1 MIYEAFVVIL
11 EDLRKNPREIVITD
25 ERGDVC
31 GEMTCKDGKFFVEY
45 AIGEVR
51 EYTEVKTAATE
62 LARYTRI
69 R

>member
-11 EDLRKNPREIVITD
+11 EDLRKKPREIVITD

-31 GEMTCKDGKFFVEY
+31 GEMTYKDGKFIVEY
-45 AIGEVR
+45 AIGKVR

>member
-1 MIYEAFVVIL
+1 MIYEAFVAIL
-11 EDLRKNPREIVITD
+11 EDLRNNPREIVITD
-25 ERGDVC
+25 EHGDFC
-31 GEMTCKDGKFFVEY
+31 GEMTYKDGKFIVEY
-45 AIGEVR
+45 AVGEVR